1 MTDQDGT
8 IIWHNEQF
16 SEIVGQK
23 ITKKSIT
30 QIFPGLYK
38 KVFPQNGQMKEYC
51 ITHEEHKYHVECR
64 NMVFKNLEQRERY
77 RKIKRHRE
85 IFFRYFTFL
94 MRRSLLVTKKSPGR
108 RVWLLD

>member
-1 MTDQDGT
+1 
-8 IIWHNEQF
+8 
-16 SEIVGQK
+16 
-23 ITKKSIT
+23 
-30 QIFPGLYK
+30 
-38 KVFPQNGQMKEYC
+38 MKEYC

-64 NMVFKNLEQRERY
+64 NMVFKNLEQTEGEIQED
-77 RKIKRHRE
+77 KETQE